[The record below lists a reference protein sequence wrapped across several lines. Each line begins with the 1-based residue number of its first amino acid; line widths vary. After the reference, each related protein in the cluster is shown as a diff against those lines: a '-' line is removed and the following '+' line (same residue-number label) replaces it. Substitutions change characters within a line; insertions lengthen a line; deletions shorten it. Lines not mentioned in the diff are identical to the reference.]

1 MDPMLNIAIKAA
13 RIASKPMLHNIE
25 RLDQLDIE
33 KKGRADFVS
42 EVDRQAEKIIIDT
55 IHSAYPDHGILAEES
70 GISGDK
76 EKSEHE
82 WIIDPLDGTTNYLHG
97 LPVYAVSIALR
108 VKGVLQTAVVFDPSR
123 DELFSA
129 SKGKGAHLN
138 DRRIRVSNIRRLSD
152 ALLATGFPYNNMQ
165 YLDPWLG
172 GFKALVPHVAGI
184 RRAGAASL
192 DLAQVACGRYDGFWE
207 FGLKSWDIAAGILLI
222 QEAGG
227 FSSDMEGQQEMLE
240 SGHIIAGNPRLF
252 GKLQTLVKEHAKG
265 LGSVHSAL

>member
-13 RIASKPMLHNIE
+13 RVASKVMLHNIE

-33 KKGRADFVS
+33 QKGRADFVS
-42 EVDRQAEKIIIDT
+42 EVDRQAEEIIIDT

-76 EKSEHE
+76 DKSEHE
-82 WIIDPLDGTTNYLHG
+82 WVIDPLDGTTNFLHG
-97 LPVYAVSIALR
+97 LPVYAVSIGLR
-108 VKGVLQTAVVFDPSR
+108 VKGVLQTAVVYDPSR

-138 DRRIRVSNIRRLSD
+138 DRRIRVSDTRTLSN
-152 ALLATGFPYNNMQ
+152 ALLATGFPYNEMK
-165 YLDPWLG
+165 YLEPWLG
-172 GFKALVPHVAGI
+172 SFKALVPHVAGI
-184 RRAGAASL
+184 RRAGSAAL

-207 FGLKSWDIAAGILLI
+207 FGLNPWDMAAGILLI

-227 FSSDMEGQQEMLE
+227 FSSDMKGRQDMLE
-240 SGHIIAGNPRLF
+240 TGHIIAGNPRLF

-265 LGSVHSAL
+265 LHNI

>member
-25 RLDQLDIE
+25 RLDQLEIE

-70 GISGDK
+70 GVSGDK
-76 EKSEHE
+76 DKSEHE

-108 VKGVLQTAVVFDPSR
+108 VKGVLQTAVVYDPSR

-129 SKGKGAHLN
+129 SKGQGAHLN
-138 DRRIRVSNIRRLSD
+138 DRRIRVSNTRRLSD
-152 ALLATGFPYNNMQ
+152 ALLATGFPYNDMQ
-165 YLDPWLG
+165 YLEPWLG

-227 FSSDMEGQQEMLE
+227 FSADMQGKQEMLE
-240 SGHIIAGNPRLF
+240 SGHIIAGNSKLF
-252 GKLQTLVKEHAKG
+252 GKLQALIKEHAKG
-265 LGSVHSAL
+265 LENL

>member
-13 RIASKPMLHNIE
+13 RLASKPMLHNIE
-25 RLDQLDIE
+25 RLDQLEIE

-42 EVDRQAEKIIIDT
+42 EVDRQAEKLIIDT
-55 IHSAYPDHGILAEES
+55 IHDAYPDHGILAEES
-70 GISGDK
+70 GSSGDK

-108 VKGVLQTAVVFDPSR
+108 VKGVLQAAVIYDPSR
-123 DELFSA
+123 DELYTA

-138 DRRIRVSNIRRLSD
+138 DRRIRVSNTHRFSD

-184 RRAGAASL
+184 RRAGSASL

-207 FGLKSWDIAAGILLI
+207 FGLNSWDIAAGILII

-227 FSSDMEGQQEMLE
+227 FSSDMKGKQEMLE
-240 SGHIIAGNPRLF
+240 TGHIIAGNPKLF
-252 GKLQTLVKEHAKG
+252 GKLQTLLKERAKN
-265 LGSVHSAL
+265 LDNS

>member
-25 RLDQLDIE
+25 RLGQLEIE

-108 VKGVLQTAVVFDPSR
+108 VRGVLQSAVVYDPSR
-123 DELFSA
+123 DELYSA

-138 DRRIRVSNIRRLSD
+138 DRRIRVSETRSFSN
-152 ALLATGFPYNNMQ
+152 ALLATGFPYNEMK

-172 GFKALVPHVAGI
+172 SFKALVPHVAGI
-184 RRAGAASL
+184 RRAGSAAL
-192 DLAQVACGRYDGFWE
+192 DLAQVASGRYDGFWE
-207 FGLKSWDIAAGILLI
+207 FGLKPWDIAAGILLI

-227 FSSDMEGQQEMLE
+227 FTSDMKGKNEMLE
-240 SGHIIAGNPRLF
+240 TGHIIAGNPRLF
-252 GKLQTLVKEHAKG
+252 AKLQTLVKEHAKA
-265 LGSVHSAL
+265 LGNL

>member
-13 RIASKPMLHNIE
+13 RVASKVMLHNIE

-33 KKGRADFVS
+33 QKGRADFVS
-42 EVDRQAEKIIIDT
+42 EVDRQAEEIIIDT

-76 EKSEHE
+76 DKSEHE
-82 WIIDPLDGTTNYLHG
+82 WIIDPLDGTTNFLHG
-97 LPVYAVSIALR
+97 LPVYAVSIGLR
-108 VKGVLQTAVVFDPSR
+108 VKGVLQTAVVYDPSR

-138 DRRIRVSNIRRLSD
+138 DRRIRVSDTRTLSN
-152 ALLATGFPYNNMQ
+152 ALLATGFPYNEMK
-165 YLDPWLG
+165 YLEPWLG
-172 GFKALVPHVAGI
+172 SFKALVPHVAGI
-184 RRAGAASL
+184 RRAGSAAL

-207 FGLKSWDIAAGILLI
+207 FGLNPWDIAAGILLI

-227 FSSDMEGQQEMLE
+227 FSSDMKGRQDMLE
-240 SGHIIAGNPRLF
+240 TGHIIAGNPKLF

-265 LGSVHSAL
+265 LHNI